1 MKMGLRQLNDFR
13 AEARACLRLMAALAA
28 VLCAIFAGAGS
39 AAAQGC
45 VAAHSDQPPMDEML
59 SNAYGSGSADGP
71 SWLHH
76 LTVTA
81 GYRVF
86 SSNQYFIGTHNIPRP
101 MNRRVENHQ
110 NIWDVNVNYQLTRRW
125 SFIAD
130 VPVFQGTRN
139 QVYPPSGVYDVAG
152 IGDVTMGAQTWLF
165 RPPTESGGNVAFS
178 ASLKI
183 PTGSNN
189 ATGAGLLRGQ
199 MVTASADQSLQ
210 PGDGGW
216 GFVLGTQAYKQIWFH
231 TMMYFQG
238 QWLFNPEDTNGVAT
252 FRSQPGQ
259 GVMSVT
265 DQYLF
270 RGGLEHGI
278 PKIHG
283 LALSLGGRLEG
294 VPVRDAFGASNGF
307 RRPGYIL
314 SIDPGLMYSFWHETI
329 SVNGPVA
336 MDRDRRPSVPEIQNG
351 TTGGDAFFADYTIV
365 ASLTHRF

>member
-1 MKMGLRQLNDFR
+1 MRMPFDNMKKGYAAGQRLPRWAAATAAIILGICG
-13 AEARACLRLMAALAA
+13 AC
-28 VLCAIFAGAGS
+28 GP

-45 VAAHSDQPPMDEML
+45 VAAHSDQPPMDAML
-59 SNAYGSGSADGP
+59 GNAYESSAGGGP
-71 SWLHH
+71 SWLHN
-76 LTVTA
+76 LTVTI

-86 SSNQYFIGTHNIPRP
+86 SSNQYFIGTHNIARP

-110 NIWDVNVNYQLTRRW
+110 NIWDVNVNYRITPRW

-139 QVYPPSGVYDVAG
+139 QVYPPAGVFDVAG
-152 IGDVTMGAQTWLF
+152 IGDVAVGAQAWMF
-165 RPPTESGGNVAFS
+165 RPPTESGANVAFS

-183 PTGSNN
+183 PTGLND
-189 ATGAGLLRGQ
+189 ATGTGLLRGQ
-199 MVTASADQSLQ
+199 MVTATSDQSLQ

-216 GFVLGTQAYKQIWFH
+216 GLVLGTQAYKQIWLH

-238 QWLFNPEDTNGVAT
+238 QWLFNPRDTNGVAT

-259 GVMSVT
+259 SVMSVT

-270 RGGLEHGI
+270 RGGLEHGV

-294 VPVRDAFGASNGF
+294 VPVRDAFGSSNGF

-329 SVNGPVA
+329 SVSGPVA

-351 TTGGDAFFADYTIV
+351 TTGGDAFFADYTII